1 MDNSIVSRPDM
12 TLPSGRNG
20 FEHPTRSQVRN
31 ERRSGAL
38 AELIATAA
46 LALSTIVAATVVSIG
61 IARASAGAL
70 LENEGGIFAV
80 SLLLGLVFIGM
91 GGITVLMLPRSQ
103 RE

>member
-1 MDNSIVSRPDM
+1 M
-12 TLPSGRNG
+12 TQPYERTG
-20 FEHPTRSQVRN
+20 FEHPTRRQLRD

-61 IARASAGAL
+61 IARASAAGAL
-70 LENEGGIFAV
+70 LENEGSVFAIA
-80 SLLLGLVFIGM
+80 LLLGLVFIGM
-91 GGITVLMLPRSQ
+91 SGIGVLMLPGSR